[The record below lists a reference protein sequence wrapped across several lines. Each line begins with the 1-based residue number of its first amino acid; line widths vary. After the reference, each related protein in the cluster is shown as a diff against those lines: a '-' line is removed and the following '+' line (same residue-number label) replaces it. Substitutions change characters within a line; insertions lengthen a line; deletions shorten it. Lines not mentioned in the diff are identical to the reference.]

1 MESREFFLLIL
12 LKVWKIFSK
21 QAIIERYLKSEDRN
35 MLTIHQQE
43 ISKFS
48 HNSNYAR
55 MAESLRDSNAIEALE
70 IQCLKEDGY
79 KVHAVIDDQHQFEM
93 NMELDFK
100 GSVIKFYSSSYVF
113 RPERVY
119 VLMILL
125 AINKIK
131 PENFP
136 FIYQS
141 DKYIWQLE
149 LKRRKDA
156 DEMSAVIET
165 YRLKSERELLENIV
179 SGMHR
184 IKANLVNDR
193 GQFKLKFK
201 VGAATGIQYMIK
213 NIQSFLSDVT
223 RASFVEYGK
232 KLAFKH
238 DERNFD
244 DHSKVIISF
253 MRKVIAAQSANHYKN
268 IIKELE
274 LTNGVIDDFFDIF
287 SEIPYGYR
295 DFLLQDATD
304 LPALHIEKIG
314 FYYKV
319 TLKTRYRYVLGQN
332 HLYHLDLGKKMLV
345 RTKLDEAGKTTGLIY
360 RLSRQGEMIVG
371 VNDFNDFYTYVLS
384 DIKNFIILSGE
395 TFKTRVED
403 EILIFAD
410 IDEYDRTYTSIK
422 YRYENGLEKQGF
434 DPENTEI
441 SLSAHKIES
450 YIKKYAKVDLKK
462 KVAYLIDEDYQMQE
476 FINAGLPYLQ
486 QYASVYVSEAL
497 RQVGVKRKIQMT
509 AGVTIKNDLLS
520 IDLDSVDIPR
530 EELAAVLASYRR
542 KKKFHKLKNGERL
555 YLEADELEEIDQ
567 MLMSFQVDPTK
578 MKDGHLDL
586 ELFRAFSI
594 NAYAEDAKSL
604 IEFNRSDL
612 FKGIIDRFEN
622 IKMTDYALTS
632 SYDDLLRS
640 YQKYGYQWMRTLSDY
655 GFGGILADDMGL
667 GKTLQVISLIDQ
679 NKSDDQTSIV
689 VAPASLILNWEDE
702 VKKFSTDLK
711 VVSVYG
717 TADARKSLI
726 ETCQNY
732 DLLITS
738 YDYIRRDVDLYK
750 DIKFHYIVLD
760 EAQYIKNQSTKS
772 AQTVKELVG
781 IHKLALTGTPI
792 ENSLAELWSIFDF
805 LMPGYLFPYAYFARE
820 YERPI
825 VKDQDEQK
833 QAQLKK
839 LISPFILR
847 RRKQEVLKELPD
859 KIETTL
865 TIKFTEDEQKLYLA
879 NLSQVN
885 MELQDKLQME
895 QANAIAILAMLTRL
909 RQICC
914 EPRVLYE
921 NIETPSSKILACL
934 DLIRQLRDNGK
945 KVLLFSSFT
954 SVLDLIHEAL
964 SAEGISH
971 CTLTG
976 STDKVK
982 RRELVAKFQEDD
994 TTVFLIS
1001 LKAGGTGLNLTAAEA
1016 VIHFDP
1022 WWNMS
1027 AQNQATDRAHRI
1039 GQENTVQ
1046 VFKLIMKDSIEEKIQ
1061 LLQEAKKDLAD
1072 AFVEG
1077 NDGRITN
1084 MSREDIMELFKS

>member
-1 MESREFFLLIL
+1 
-12 LKVWKIFSK
+12 
-21 QAIIERYLKSEDRN
+21 
-35 MLTIHQQE
+35 MLNINE
-43 ISKFS
+43 KEMSKFS
-48 HNSNYAR
+48 HNSNFVR
-55 MAESLRDSNAIEALE
+55 MAESLRDNQAIEALE
-70 IQCLKEDGY
+70 IEYFQNEGY
-79 KVHAVIDDQHQFEM
+79 KIHAVIDDHHQFEI
-93 NMELDFK
+93 NMQLDLS
-100 GSVIKFYSSSYVF
+100 GSVSKFYSSSYVF

-119 VLMILL
+119 VLTILL
-125 AINKIK
+125 TINKLK
-131 PENFP
+131 PKSFP
-136 FIYQS
+136 FVYQS

-149 LKRRKDA
+149 LKRRKEA
-156 DEMSAVIET
+156 EEMIDLIAT
-165 YRLKSERELLENIV
+165 YRLKSERELIENIV
-179 SGMHR
+179 SGLHR
-184 IKANLVNDR
+184 IQVNLISDR

-201 VGAATGIQYMIK
+201 VGAADRSQYLIK
-213 NIQSFLSDVT
+213 NIQSFLNDVT
-223 RASFVEYGK
+223 RSSFVEYGK

-238 DERNFD
+238 DEKNFD
-244 DHSKVIISF
+244 EHSRSIISF
-253 MRKVIAAQSANHYKN
+253 MRKVLAAQSANHSKN
-268 IIKELE
+268 AIKELE
-274 LTNGVIDDFFDIF
+274 LTNGVIDDFFDLF
-287 SEIPYGYR
+287 NEIPYSYR
-295 DFLLQDATD
+295 DFLLQEATD
-304 LPALHIEKIG
+304 SPVLHIEKID
-314 FYYKV
+314 FYYRV
-319 TLKTRYRYVLGQN
+319 TLKTKYRYILGQN
-332 HLYHLDLGKKMLV
+332 HLYHLDAKTIF

-360 RLSRQGEMIVG
+360 QLSRQGEMIVSSG
-371 VNDFNDFYTYVLS
+371 DFDDFYTYVLS
-384 DIKNFIILSGE
+384 DIENFISFSGAEIE
-395 TFKTRVED
+395 TRTED
-403 EILIFAD
+403 EISIYAD
-410 IDEYDRTYTSIK
+410 VDEQDKTYIMMK
-422 YRYENGLEKQGF
+422 YHYENGVEKQGF
-434 DPENTEI
+434 DPENTGI

-450 YIKKYAKVDLKK
+450 YIKNYAKVDEKK
-462 KVAYLIDEDYQMQE
+462 KIAYLTDEPYQMQE
-476 FINAGLPYLQ
+476 FIHAGLSYLQ

-497 RQVGVKRKIQMT
+497 KQVGTKRRIQMT
-509 AGVTIKNDLLS
+509 AGVTIRNDLLS

-530 EELAAVLASYRR
+530 EELASVLASYRR
-542 KKKFHKLKNGERL
+542 KKKFHKLKSGERL

-567 MLMSFQVDPTK
+567 LLTSFQIDPTK
-578 MKDGHLDL
+578 MKDAHLDV

-594 NAYAEDAKSL
+594 NAQAEDAQSL

-622 IKMTDYALTS
+622 IKMTDYELSS
-632 SYDDLLRS
+632 SYDSLLRD
-640 YQKYGYQWMRTLSDY
+640 YQKYGYQWMSTLSDY

-679 NKSDDQTSIV
+679 NKADDRVSIV

-711 VVSVYG
+711 VCSIYG
-717 TADARKSLI
+717 TADARKELI
-726 ETCQNY
+726 AAYESY

-738 YDYIRRDVDLYK
+738 YDYIRRDVELYQ
-750 DIKFHYIVLD
+750 DIKFDYVVLD

-781 IHKLALTGTPI
+781 NHKLALTGTPI

-805 LMPGYLFPYAYFARE
+805 LMPGYLFPYAYFARH

-825 VKDQDEQK
+825 VKDKDEQK
-833 QAQLKK
+833 QLELKK

-865 TIKFTEDEQKLYLA
+865 TVEFSEDEKKLYLA

-885 MELQDKLQME
+885 MELQDKLQMD
-895 QANAIAILAMLTRL
+895 QVNAIAILAMLTRL

-921 NIETPSSKILACL
+921 NIQKQSSKVEACM
-934 DLIRQLRDNGK
+934 DLILRLRANGK
-945 KVLLFSSFT
+945 KILLFSSFT
-954 SVLDLIHEAL
+954 SVLDLINDAL
-964 SAEGISH
+964 SREGISH
-971 CTLTG
+971 YTLTG

-982 RRELVAKFQEDD
+982 RRELVSKFQEDD
-994 TTVFLIS
+994 TAVFLIS

-1061 LLQEAKKDLAD
+1061 QLQQAKKDLAD

-1077 NDGRITN
+1077 NDGAITS
-1084 MSREDIMELFKS
+1084 MSRDDIMELFKS

>member
-1 MESREFFLLIL
+1 MLNIN
-12 LKVWKIFSK
+12 
-21 QAIIERYLKSEDRN
+21 ER
-35 MLTIHQQE
+35 E

-48 HNSNYAR
+48 HNPNFVR
-55 MAESLRDSNAIEALE
+55 MAESLRDNQAIEALRIE
-70 IQCLKEDGY
+70 FMEYSGY
-79 KVHAVIDDQHQFEM
+79 HIHAVIDDQHQFEI
-93 NMELDFK
+93 NMELNLS
-100 GSVIKFYSSSYVF
+100 GNVTKFYSSSYVF

-119 VLMILL
+119 VLTILL
-125 AINKIK
+125 TINKLK
-131 PENFP
+131 PRLFP
-136 FIYQS
+136 FVFQS
-141 DKYIWQLE
+141 DKYVWQLE
-149 LKRRKDA
+149 LKRRKEA
-156 DEMSAVIET
+156 EEMSDFIAT
-165 YRLKSERELLENIV
+165 YRLKSERELMENII

-184 IKANLVNDR
+184 IQVNLTNDR

-201 VGAATGIQYMIK
+201 VGAAGGSQYMIK
-213 NIQSFLSDVT
+213 NIQNFLNDVT

-244 DHSKVIISF
+244 EPTKNIISF
-253 MRKVIAAQSANHYKN
+253 MRKVLAAQSANHYKST
-268 IIKELE
+268 IKELE
-274 LTNGVIDDFFDIF
+274 LTNGVIDDFFNIF
-287 SEIPYGYR
+287 NEIPFSYR
-295 DFLLQDATD
+295 DFLLEEARD
-304 LPALHIEKIG
+304 LPILHIEKIE
-314 FYYKV
+314 FYYRI
-319 TLKTRYRYVLGQN
+319 TLRTKYRYILGQN
-332 HLYHLDLGKKMLV
+332 HLYHLDGKIV
-345 RTKLDEAGKTTGLIY
+345 FRTKLDEAGKTTGLIY
-360 RLSRQGEMIVG
+360 QLSRQGEMIVG
-371 VNDFNDFYTYVLS
+371 EADFNDFYTYVLS
-384 DIKNFIILSGE
+384 DIEKFVSFSGVAFE
-395 TFKTRVED
+395 KHTED
-403 EILIFAD
+403 EIAIYAD
-410 IDEYDRTYTSIK
+410 IDENDNTYVMIK
-422 YRYENGLEKQGF
+422 YQYENGLEKLGF
-434 DPENTEI
+434 DPENTEL

-450 YIKKYAKVDLKK
+450 YIKNYAKVDEKK
-462 KVAYLIDEDYQMQE
+462 QIAYLTDEPYQMQE

-497 RQVGVKRKIQMT
+497 KQVGTKRKIQMT
-509 AGVTIKNDLLS
+509 AGVTIRNDLLS

-530 EELAAVLASYRR
+530 DELASVLASYRR
-542 KKKFHKLKNGERL
+542 KRKFHKLKSGERL

-567 MLMSFQVDPTK
+567 MLASFQVDPAK

-594 NAYAEDAKSL
+594 NAQAEDMNSL

-622 IKMTDYALTS
+622 IKMTDYELTP
-632 SYDDLLRS
+632 SYDELLRD
-640 YQKYGYQWMRTLSDY
+640 YQKYGYQWLRTLSEY

-679 NKSDDQTSIV
+679 NKSDDQVSIV
-689 VAPASLILNWEDE
+689 IAPASLILNWEDE
-702 VKKFSTDLK
+702 VKKFSTELK
-711 VVSVYG
+711 VSSIYG
-717 TADARKSLI
+717 TADERKAAISDY
-726 ETCQNY
+726 EDY

-750 DIKFHYIVLD
+750 DIKFNYVVLD

-781 IHKLALTGTPI
+781 KHKLALTGTPI

-805 LMPGYLFPYAYFARE
+805 LMPGYLFPYAYFARQ

-825 VKDQDEQK
+825 VRDKDEQK
-833 QAQLKK
+833 QLELKK

-865 TIKFTEDEQKLYLA
+865 SIEFSEDEKKLYLA

-885 MELQDKLQME
+885 MELQDKLQMD
-895 QANAIAILAMLTRL
+895 QVNAIAILAMLTRL

-921 NIETPSSKILACL
+921 NIEKQSSKIEACM
-934 DLIRQLRDNGK
+934 DLILRLRANGK
-945 KVLLFSSFT
+945 KILLFSSFT
-954 SVLDLIHEAL
+954 SVLDLINDAL
-964 SAEGISH
+964 SREGISH
-971 CTLTG
+971 YTLTG

-994 TTVFLIS
+994 TAVFLIS

-1039 GQENTVQ
+1039 GQVNTVQ

-1077 NDGRITN
+1077 NDGAITS
-1084 MSREDIMELFKS
+1084 MSREDIMELFKNS